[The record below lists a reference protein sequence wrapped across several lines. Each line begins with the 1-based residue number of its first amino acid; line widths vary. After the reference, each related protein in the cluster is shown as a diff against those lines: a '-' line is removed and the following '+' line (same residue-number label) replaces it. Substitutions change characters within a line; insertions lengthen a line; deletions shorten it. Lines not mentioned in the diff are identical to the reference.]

1 MTKVHEKIA
10 EVLASI
16 DKKSHN
22 HLTLASD
29 INIER
34 IETPSIGLTNALNGG
49 WGTGRQV
56 LIWGPKSA
64 GKSTFCMAQ
73 IGIAQRQGKTCAYFD
88 VEKTFDPLWA
98 EAQGVDT
105 QALIY
110 SSTGT
115 ITALVNDA
123 VALMKAG
130 VDIIVVDSITALMPA
145 SYVDEDG
152 ELKDF
157 EKTGAIGGLSRGLS
171 AALSQ
176 LNYANNNTLL
186 ILVSQTRMAQKGSMY
201 WGMAPTGGESVK
213 FYSSQVVKLYSSE
226 GGANIIEGEI
236 IVGDKI
242 IKRPIGRKVTY
253 SVEWNKLGPQGTSGE
268 YNLYFAGDSV
278 GIDNFGEILTLGV
291 EKGIIRK
298 AGAWY
303 YLGEEKIGQGEIKA
317 AANLRSNPD
326 LFEKIKRGLYDSG
339 E

>member
-1 MTKVHEKIA
+1 MSVQQKIT
-10 EVLASI
+10 ELLASI
-16 DKKSHN
+16 DKRSGSH
-22 HLTLASD
+22 LSIASD

-34 IETPSIGLTNALNGG
+34 IETPSVGLTAALNGG

-64 GKSTFCMAQ
+64 GKSTFSMAQ
-73 IGIAQRQGKTCAYFD
+73 IGLAQKQGKTCAYFD

-98 EAQGVDT
+98 QAQGVDT
-105 QALIY
+105 DALIY

-123 VALMKAG
+123 VALMRAG
-130 VDIIVVDSITALMPA
+130 VDVIVVDSITALMPA

-171 AALSQ
+171 SALSQ
-176 LNYANNNTLL
+176 LNYANDNTLL
-186 ILVSQTRMAQKGSMY
+186 ILISQTRMAQKGSMY

-226 GGANIIEGEI
+226 GSANIIEGEI
-236 IVGDKI
+236 ILGDRI
-242 IKRPIGRKVTY
+242 IKRPVGRKVTY
-253 SVEWNKLGPQGTSGE
+253 TVEWNKLGPQGTQGE
-268 YNLYFAGDSV
+268 YNLYFAGDHV
-278 GIDNFGEILTLGV
+278 GIDNYGEILTIGV
-291 EKGIIRK
+291 ESGVVRK

-303 YLGEEKIGQGEIKA
+303 YYGEEKIGQGEIKA
-317 AANLRSNPD
+317 AQTLREND
-326 LFEKIKRGLYDSG
+326 VMFESIKRDIYAG